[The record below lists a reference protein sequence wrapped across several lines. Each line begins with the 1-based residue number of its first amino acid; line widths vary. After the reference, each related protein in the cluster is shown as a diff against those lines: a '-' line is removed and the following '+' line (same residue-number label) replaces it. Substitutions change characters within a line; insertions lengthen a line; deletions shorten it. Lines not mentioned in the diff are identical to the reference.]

1 MGIDPLF
8 YFLKTKEV
16 KYISKAFEKK
26 IDNPVNEQI
35 PFEKVMVISDSG
47 EQLGTMNRLDAL
59 KIAEDRG
66 FDLVCVAPQAKTP
79 VCKLMDYSKYR
90 YEQIKRAREALKNQ
104 KIILVKEI
112 RLSPTIDVHD
122 FDTKLRNARRF
133 LTCGDRVKISC
144 RFRGRMIEHANNT
157 KELFKRFASSL
168 EDIASIDKEP
178 VLDGRNMLMY
188 LGPKPEKK
196 K

>member
-1 MGIDPLF
+1 MKF
-8 YFLKTKEV
+8 
-16 KYISKAFEKK
+16 ISKVFDKK
-26 IDNPVNEQI
+26 VDNHVNEQI
-35 PFEKVMVISDSG
+35 PFEQVLVISDTG
-47 EQLGTMNRLDAL
+47 EQLGTMSRLEAL
-59 KIAEDRG
+59 KVADDRG
-66 FDLVCVAPQAKTP
+66 FDLVCVAPQAKVP

-122 FDTKLRNARRF
+122 FETKMRNARRF
-133 LTCGDRVKISC
+133 LSCGDRVKVSC
-144 RFRGRMIEHANNT
+144 RFRGRMIDHAHNT
-157 KELFKRFASSL
+157 KELFTRFAEGL
-168 EDIASIDKEP
+168 DDIACIEKEP

-188 LGPKPEKK
+188 LGPKHDKK